1 MSLYMVT
8 TYLGASIGQLS
19 LNIPDPSGTLVYI
32 LISII
37 FSIALIPGFADGSAG
52 RRTSRFFAR
61 RLSAKPLKFRR
72 SALPAA
78 SSAGFWSAVFI
89 FWAPFMPQ
97 VSE

>member
-37 FSIALIPGFADGSAG
+37 FSIALIPVSLTALPAPNIQI
-52 RRTSRFFAR
+52 FAR